1 MKKQIFK
8 QSLSL
13 TLFTLIITI
22 SAISLF
28 LFSQLQKRFFT
39 ELTEE
44 AKVVKVLYQENGIE
58 GLKSLDIADRI
69 TLIDSKGI
77 VLFDNRAKVSEM
89 DNHNQRPEVATAR
102 LKGSGESRRESDTL
116 LSKNFY
122 YAILLD
128 NNQVLR
134 LSTTETSFLN
144 YYLKLISPAII
155 ILLAV
160 TVLSYLLSKRLAK
173 KIIEPIDLV
182 DLKHP
187 ETSEVYPELQ
197 PFISRLIRQNDK
209 IQQQLENLSQK
220 ERELALI
227 TTHMKEGLVV
237 LDSQDR
243 LLMAN
248 PIAKGVFRIKND
260 DFNDYF
266 IRIERSQL
274 FIDAVESIHQNN
286 SQEIQFK
293 TKHHT
298 YQVILNPVFQKH
310 NFIGTVM
317 FIFDITDSASQEEM
331 RREFTSNVTH
341 ELKTPLTS
349 ISGYAEIIHAGI
361 VQPEDCTRFAGKIYD
376 EAQRLLALVNDTLKL
391 SGIENNDLLDQ
402 EIVQWEKIVSQ
413 IHNSM
418 HLALV
423 KKNQNLAI
431 EIEPIR
437 FYGYPS
443 VIQDILYN
451 LIENASKYSGQSG
464 KINLSIYQSAKDL
477 VIKVKDDGPG
487 IAMRE
492 QERIF
497 ERFYRADKSHSSQVS
512 GTGLGLSIVKHG
524 VLLHHGKIEIE
535 SKLGEGA
542 CFIVTLPI
550 NESPRKQ
557 KNNN

>member
-13 TLFTLIITI
+13 TLITLLITI
-22 SAISLF
+22 SAISLI

-39 ELTEE
+39 ELAEE
-44 AKVVKVLYQENGIE
+44 TSVVKELYLRNGLD
-58 GLKSLDIADRI
+58 GLKSIKVTDRI
-69 TLIDSKGI
+69 TLIDSNGT
-77 VLFDNRAKVSEM
+77 VLYDNRAKISQM
-89 DNHNQRPEVATAR
+89 DNHNHRPEVQAAR
-102 LKGSGESRRESDTL
+102 LEGIGQSRRESDTL

-122 YAILLD
+122 YATLIDD
-128 NNQVLR
+128 NTVLR

-144 YYLKLISPAII
+144 YYLKLITPAII
-155 ILLAV
+155 ILLLV
-160 TVLSYLLSKRLAK
+160 SLLSYLLSKRLSK
-173 KIIEPIDLV
+173 RIIQPIDAV
-182 DLKHP
+182 DLIQP
-187 ETSEVYPELQ
+187 EKSQVYPELQ
-197 PFISRLIRQNDK
+197 PFLNRLITQNKK
-209 IQQQLENLSQK
+209 IHQQLEDLSQK

-227 TTHMKEGLVV
+227 TTHMKEGLIV
-237 LDSQDR
+237 LDGRDR

-248 PIAKGVFRIKND
+248 PIAKAIFRIKSD

-266 IRIERSQL
+266 IKIERSQL
-274 FIDAVESIHQNN
+274 FIDAVENIHQNN

-298 YQVILNPVFQKH
+298 YQALLNPVFQKN

-402 EIVQWEKIVSQ
+402 EIVPWEKIVSQ
-413 IHNSM
+413 INNSM
-418 HLALV
+418 HLTLA
-423 KKNQNLAI
+423 KKHQELAI
-431 EIEPIR
+431 EIEPVH

-451 LIENASKYSGQSG
+451 LIENASKYSGQGGQIS
-464 KINLSIYQSAKDL
+464 LSIYRMTNDL

-487 IAMRE
+487 IDKRE

-497 ERFYRADKSHSSQVS
+497 ERFYRADKSHSSQIS

-524 VLLHHGKIEIE
+524 VLLHHGKIEID
-535 SKLGEGA
+535 SILGEGA

-550 NESPRKQ
+550 NESPKKPKRH
-557 KNNN
+557 